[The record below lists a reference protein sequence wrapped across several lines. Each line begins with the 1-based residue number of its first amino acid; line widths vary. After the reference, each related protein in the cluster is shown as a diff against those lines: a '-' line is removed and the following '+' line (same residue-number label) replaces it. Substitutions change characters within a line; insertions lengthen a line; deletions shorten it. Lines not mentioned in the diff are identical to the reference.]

1 METNKS
7 SWQKKSPQ
15 NRQLPGRSQAVGLA
29 LLEGDVWMVP
39 CCGQP
44 EAEGVCRGWGW
55 VRVPADASPQRAAS
69 HCDSNVHPLEK
80 N

>member
-1 METNKS
+1 
-7 SWQKKSPQ
+7 
-15 NRQLPGRSQAVGLA
+15 
-29 LLEGDVWMVP
+29 MVP